1 MIWIDEEALKAAMK
15 RAGVDTFTAL
25 AEKAGISTKTLYNVL
40 HGRSAPSLATAYRIK
55 RTLQLKDSEFFEV
68 FPES

>member
-1 MIWIDEEALKAAMK
+1 
-15 RAGVDTFTAL
+15 VDTFTAL
-25 AEKAGISTKTLYNVL
+25 AEKADITTKTLYNVL
-40 HGRSAPSLATAYRIK
+40 HGRSAPSLATAYKIK